1 MKDSHETSKS
11 NKISIALVAII
22 AALVFVVI
30 GLVIALVGKNKKD
43 TATTQETTIT
53 VSEATTEIATATDE
67 VSSEQEI
74 IELDFLTVTSV
85 NSWETD
91 GRYYSQFDVKVTN
104 SSNDAF
110 VNWKL
115 DIKVPTDTLLSDLW
129 NGEGAV
135 KNSVLSI
142 QAKDYNS
149 QIDAGATLS
158 DLGFIISTKDKD
170 GLATVGNEKAFYSDG
185 KLVDGLVVEI
195 ETTPTE
201 EATEQATEA
210 VVSNKPPKQ
219 ENGTPLSNHGKLSL
233 KGTDIV
239 DENGDKYQLKGLSTH
254 GIAWFPEY
262 VNKDAFQTFR
272 DDWGANL
279 IRLAMYTDENNG
291 YCSGGNRE
299 EIKKTVC
306 DGVEAASELG
316 MYVIIDW
323 HILHDLSPKVYE
335 AEAKVY
341 FDEMSKK
348 YKDYDNVI
356 YEICNEPNGGT
367 TWVDVKEY
375 AEDIIP
381 IIRANDKDALIIVG
395 TPTWSQDVDIAAQ
408 DPITG
413 YDNIMYAV
421 HFYAATHTDNIRSK
435 VTTALNSGLP
445 IFVSEFSICD
455 ASGNG
460 AIDYGQAEK
469 WFDLIN
475 SNNLSYAAW
484 NISNKNETSS
494 VIKASCTKTSGW
506 TVDDLSETGVWIRK
520 QILGN

>member
-1 MKDSHETSKS
+1 MNDEKKKTGGSKV
-11 NKISIALVAII
+11 SIILIAII

-30 GLVIALVGKNKKD
+30 GLAIALVGKNNKN
-43 TATTQETTIT
+43 
-53 VSEATTEIATATDE
+53 EATTTETIATKSDATTE
-67 VSSEQEI
+67 NITTEQVTTEHETI
-74 IELDFLTVTSV
+74 TLDFIRITAV

-91 GRYYSQFDVKVTN
+91 GRYYSQFDVQITN
-104 SSNDAF
+104 SSEAAF
-110 VNWKL
+110 KNWKL
-115 DIKVPTDTLLSDLW
+115 DVKVPNDTLLSDIW
-129 NGEGAV
+129 NGNGVV
-135 KNSVLSI
+135 KDGILSI
-142 QAKDYNS
+142 EAQDYN
-149 QIDAGATLS
+149 QEIAAGTDLS
-158 DLGFIISTKDKD
+158 NVGFIISTKDRE
-170 GLATVGNEKAFYSDG
+170 GLSLVGNENAFYSDG
-185 KLVDGLVVEI
+185 KLVDGLVVTI

-201 EATEQATEA
+201 EATEEKTTEE
-210 VVSNKPPKQ
+210 VVSNTPPKK
-219 ENGTPLSNHGKLSL
+219 EEGTPYANHGKLSL

-272 DDWGANL
+272 DDWDANL

-291 YCSGGNRE
+291 YCSGGNRDQ
-299 EIKKTVC
+299 IKKTVC
-306 DGVEAASELG
+306 DGVEAATELG
-316 MYVIIDW
+316 MYVIVDW
-323 HILHDLSPKVYE
+323 HVLHDLSPKVYE
-335 AEAKVY
+335 EDAKV
-341 FDEMSKK
+341 FFAEMSKK

-367 TWVDVKEY
+367 TWADVKEY

-381 IIRANDKDALIIVG
+381 IIRENAPDALIIVG
-395 TPTWSQDVDIAAQ
+395 TPTWSQDVDIAAK

-421 HFYAATHTDNIRSK
+421 HFYAATHTDNIRNK
-435 VTTALNSGLP
+435 VTTALNAGLP

-475 SNNLSYAAW
+475 ANNLSYAAW

-494 VIKASCTKTSGW
+494 VIKSSCTKTSGW
-506 TVDDLSETGVWIRK
+506 TVDDLSDTGVWIRK